1 MLPPPIYL
9 MPSPAKKLVKPIL
22 LVIPSITSISKKKK
36 KELIPPMFLCLLLRI
51 LHKKTY
57 M

>member
-22 LVIPSITSISKKKK
+22 LVIQTITSISKKK

>member
-36 KELIPPMFLCLLLRI
+36 RVNSTNVFVPSIKDIA
-51 LHKKTY
+51 
-57 M
+57 

>member
-1 MLPPPIYL
+1 